1 MTTCDMLQL
10 IFVYLEIVESQFKIS
25 LFLSSNIQKSHH
37 FNVLGSNHPR
47 HSETYLHEYVKDS
60 WLIE

>member
-25 LFLSSNIQKSHH
+25 LLLSSNIQKSHH

-47 HSETYLHEYVKDS
+47 HSETYL
-60 WLIE
+60 L